1 MNQLQSVFKSMPLK
15 EKWIVGQNVR
25 QIYQWIRE
33 LALQGVPAM
42 NYRVFS
48 YNMLAEEW
56 NQRQSQQGQ
65 YAQKDERL
73 LAIAAIFDR
82 LKPTLQYYGEVRT
95 DIHWIEALMA
105 SFDELRLLGITAENF
120 PMDAFENVKKAS
132 DLRQMLVVYEAWLD
146 KEKRWDA
153 ARTYQLA
160 LDAKEQQG
168 TTGAQIVIIDDGFQ
182 LMPMVQAFQNFWV
195 THGGAKIVKIE
206 KAIPVDRKPQLL
218 KAYGDSTEIHQ
229 IFEEIKE
236 KGFAFDEVQVIATKP
251 EQLTRIGMIAK
262 TEGIPY
268 SATLG
273 EAIFTLP
280 EARKW
285 IFSTLDGIEET
296 DFWQS
301 MPKTTELEDEV
312 REGID
317 ALLHRYQGYASQY
330 GDSRFLREIFHQSL
344 IRIRLRGGTR
354 TPGAIYVTDLAGADT
369 LQRKATFVLG
379 LDHLE
384 GQDGMTDGPIL
395 YDRERER
402 MAVSS
407 ITIKQRK
414 REIAEKRKQ
423 DLARLS
429 GIVYYSYSCY
439 DAVNFTEKFPSP
451 TILNHYTTE
460 ECEAA
465 PMAKYRIPLSKAI
478 NSWEWELASFSFPL
492 DLQERYPALA
502 MGRTARELRKSS
514 DLNAYNGKIEWGSEP
529 NLDHMPSSV
538 TKFEKLAR
546 SPYLYF
552 IENVLEIGREP
563 EPDEPTVWLNALEK
577 GTLLHEIFQA
587 YYEKILPK
595 GERPNRSRDEK
606 ALIAYADE
614 LIERLAKGN
623 PPHLA
628 VAREVFQEEV
638 EQTCGIFLSM
648 EELSLGGDTPIAQEV
663 EIKGEIELP
672 NGNGVSLHGKV
683 DRIDQTPEGQYRIY
697 DYKTGKSKQYNLN
710 QYFVKGTRL
719 QHAVYALLYEQ
730 ENQGTRVDSAGYLF
744 PTRKGNGK
752 RIVYPEQG
760 VENRKDVVQILS
772 LLQEIYCQGFF
783 VPGVMLYANQE
794 RVYPELAE
802 QNPGKNELKEI
813 VEAIIP
819 MAEVSAYE

>member
-1 MNQLQSVFKSMPLK
+1 MNQLQGVFKSMPLK

-56 NQRQSQQGQ
+56 NQRQNLPGQ

-73 LAIAAIFDR
+73 LAIAAIFDQV
-82 LKPTLQYYGEVRT
+82 KPTLQYYGEVRT
-95 DIHWIEALMA
+95 DLHWIEAMMV
-105 SFDELRLLGITAENF
+105 SFDELRLLGITAEEF
-120 PMDAFENVKKAS
+120 PLEAFENDQKAS
-132 DLRQMLVVYEAWLD
+132 DLKRLLAAYEAWLIKAD
-146 KEKRWDA
+146 RWDA
-153 ARTYQLA
+153 ARSYQLILEGEA
-160 LDAKEQQG
+160 QPWATE
-168 TTGAQIVIIDDGFQ
+168 AQIIVIDDGFQ
-182 LMPMVQAFQNFWV
+182 LMPVVQDFQDFWV
-195 THGGAKIVKIE
+195 MHAKATVLTVE
-206 KAIPVDRKPQLL
+206 EAVAAEWRAQLL
-218 KAYGDSTEIHQ
+218 KAYGDSTEVHQ

-236 KGFAFDEVQVIATKP
+236 KGFAFDEVQIIATRP

-268 SATLG
+268 SASLG

-285 IFSTLDGIEET
+285 IFATLDEIEKS
-296 DFWQS
+296 DFWHS
-301 MPKTTELEDEV
+301 MPATIELEDEV

-317 ALLHRYQGYASQY
+317 ALLHGYQGYVAQY
-330 GDSRFLREIFHQSL
+330 GDSRLLREIFHQSL
-344 IRIRLRGGTR
+344 IRIRLRGGMR
-354 TPGAIYVTDLAGADT
+354 SPGAVYVTDLAGADT

-384 GQDGMTDGPIL
+384 GQTGLTDGPIL
-395 YDRERER
+395 YDRERKR
-402 MAVSS
+402 MPASAV
-407 ITIKQRK
+407 TVKQRK

-439 DAVNFTEKFPSP
+439 DAVNFTDKFPSP
-451 TILNHYTTE
+451 IILNHYTTE

-465 PMAKYRIPLSKAI
+465 PMAKYRVSIEKAI
-478 NSWEWELASFSFPL
+478 NPWEWELASFSFPL
-492 DLQERYPALA
+492 NLPERYPALA
-502 MGRTARELRKSS
+502 LGKTAREVRKSA
-514 DLNAYNGKIEWGSEP
+514 DLNAYNGKIEWINEP
-529 NLDHMPSSV
+529 DHNHAPSSV

-552 IENVLEIGREP
+552 IENILEVGREP

-587 YYEKILPK
+587 YYQKILPK

-606 ALIAYADE
+606 VLIAYADG
-614 LIERLAKGN
+614 LITRLAKEK
-623 PPHLA
+623 PPRLA
-628 VAREVFQEEV
+628 VAQEVFQAEV
-638 EQTCGIFLSM
+638 EQTCGVFLSM
-648 EELSLGGDTPIAQEV
+648 EELYLGNDIPVAQEANIHGEITLINGDT
-663 EIKGEIELP
+663 
-672 NGNGVSLHGKV
+672 VSLQGKV

-697 DYKTGKSKQYNLN
+697 DYKTGKSKQYSLN
-710 QYFVKGTRL
+710 QYFAHGTRL
-719 QHAVYALLYEQ
+719 QHAVYALLYEL
-730 ENQGTRVDSAGYLF
+730 ENQGVQVEQSGYLF

-752 RIVYPEQG
+752 RIAYPEHG
-760 VENRKDVVQILS
+760 VEDRKEVVKILS

-783 VPGVMLYANQE
+783 VPGLMPYANQDS
-794 RVYPELAE
+794 VYPELAE
-802 QNPGKNELKEI
+802 QNPEKNELKEI
-813 VEAIIP
+813 VEAINP